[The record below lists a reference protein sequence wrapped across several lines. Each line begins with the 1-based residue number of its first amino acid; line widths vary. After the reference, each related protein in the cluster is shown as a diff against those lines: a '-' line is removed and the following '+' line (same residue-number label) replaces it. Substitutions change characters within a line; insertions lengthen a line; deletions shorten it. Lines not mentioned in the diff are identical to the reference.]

1 MGQIKRYTLV
11 VMVLFST
18 LHIKAWVRVVYD
30 WKSTAAVMGNTTF
43 QTAIEGSHNAILDNI
58 RKKQDKIM
66 SYTASMESIKE
77 LYRMSM
83 QNIDGFGEESTY
95 YKQMVEN
102 FAQIPGNTANA
113 VKAINR
119 CPGINYINSLNEI
132 VNIQTDV
139 VGLIEKFIDIV
150 NNGKVDFTEFTRG
163 KTNDKLTLLLK
174 NAHLGK
180 GDGYNFL
187 DRYQRLT
194 LANEL
199 LAHIIDINTRLQQ
212 IIYIC
217 EYCRTFSNF
226 IYNIDP
232 LTWATFFQGKN
243 MVESVVNDWKYEMKN
258 SI

>member
-1 MGQIKRYTLV
+1 M
-11 VMVLFST
+11 
-18 LHIKAWVRVVYD
+18 
-30 WKSTAAVMGNTTF
+30 
-43 QTAIEGSHNAILDNI
+43 
-58 RKKQDKIM
+58 
-66 SYTASMESIKE
+66 
-77 LYRMSM
+77 
-83 QNIDGFGEESTY
+83 
-95 YKQMVEN
+95 
-102 FAQIPGNTANA
+102 
-113 VKAINR
+113 
-119 CPGINYINSLNEI
+119 NEV

-150 NNGKVDFTEFTRG
+150 NNGKVDFTEFTSG

-174 NAHLGK
+174 KVHLGK

-212 IIYIC
+212 IVYIC

-232 LTWATFFQGKN
+232 LTWATFFQGRN
-243 MVESVVNDWKYEMKN
+243 MVESVVNDWKYEMK
-258 SI
+258 I